1 MPTLTDAAMTS
12 FALPPAA
19 ARAVLELRALVEGK
33 GLAFTPPSVGRRW
46 QQGRKLAVFGHFET
60 AGLFLYGDLRA
71 ER

>member
-1 MPTLTDAAMTS
+1 MTS

-33 GLAFTPPSVGRRW
+33 GLAFTPPSVPPRW
-46 QQGRKLAVFGHFET
+46 SAQSRKLAVFGHFET
-60 AGLFLYGDLRA
+60 AGLFLGGNLRA